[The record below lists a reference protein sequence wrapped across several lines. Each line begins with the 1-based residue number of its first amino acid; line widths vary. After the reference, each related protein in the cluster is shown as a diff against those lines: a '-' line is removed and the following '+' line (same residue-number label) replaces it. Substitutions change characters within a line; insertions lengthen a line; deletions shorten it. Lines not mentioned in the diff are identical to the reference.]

1 MCGDFPKIYTRTQE
15 TITVVI
21 SNHGVE
27 YVRPKRL
34 TFHCILSVLFE
45 SSFHVHE
52 NTIFI
57 ITKSPNP
64 T

>member
-27 YVRPKRL
+27 YVRQRL